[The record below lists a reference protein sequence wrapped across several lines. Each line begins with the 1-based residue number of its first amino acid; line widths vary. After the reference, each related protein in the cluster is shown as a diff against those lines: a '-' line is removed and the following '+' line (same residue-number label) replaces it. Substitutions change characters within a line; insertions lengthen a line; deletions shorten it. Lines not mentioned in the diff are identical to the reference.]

1 MSFTEDLSFSAEASS
16 KRMNR
21 RQFLTV
27 AGGTT
32 LGAAALLAGCGGTSG
47 GSSLNSNG
55 SAAIEFLS
63 VQQANQG
70 WPLVLSTLTTQ
81 YAKDH
86 PGTTFKVNYVGQ
98 PTQLIQQIQLLAG
111 QGALPILYNTPS
123 NDLMAQLS
131 KNGELLDVG
140 ATFQQLGV
148 YNELVPAAVTIA
160 NKIYGSPLTV
170 LPFELNIEGFWYN
183 KKMFAQNGIQPP
195 QTFDQLTQI
204 AASFQQKGI
213 QPFTASGTQGWPITR
228 LISNYLYRKI
238 GPDAMDNVKSGQAKL
253 TDPNYVEA
261 AQVVANLGKL
271 GYFGKGV
278 ATLDYQ
284 PAEDLFLQG
293 KAAMYYMGSWAV
305 RDFTNP
311 SMTKIGA
318 SNIGYFPFPNVTG
331 GAGSIDQI
339 AMNDGQTTSVNK
351 KKYNTTIGQW
361 LAYIAKNYGD
371 MALQKEGAVTGF
383 VVHNKPANVDPLTTA
398 ILDQVAKVKQPVL
411 WFEAQFSQKATNI
424 SQQDAPLLVTGA
436 MAPKDFMTA
445 VQGAL

>member
-1 MSFTEDLSFSAEASS
+1 
-16 KRMNR
+16 MNR
-21 RQFLTV
+21 RQFVKV
-27 AGGTT
+27 AGATT
-32 LGAAALLAGCGGTSG
+32 ISLAAFLAGCGGSSG
-47 GSSLNSNG
+47 GSTNSNG

-63 VQQANQG
+63 VQQANTG
-70 WPLVLSTLTTQ
+70 WPLILSTLTDQ

-111 QGALPILYNTPS
+111 QGALPVLYNTPS
-123 NDLMAQLS
+123 NDLLAQLS
-131 KNGELLDVG
+131 KNGEVLDIES
-140 ATFQQLGV
+140 TFQQLGV
-148 YNELVPAAVTIA
+148 SDQLVPAAVTIA
-160 NKIYGSPLTV
+160 KKIYGSTLTI

-183 KKMFAQNGIQPP
+183 KKIFAQNGIQPP

-204 AASFQQKGI
+204 AANLQQKGI

-228 LISNYLYRKI
+228 LISNYLYRKL
-238 GPDAMDNVKSGQAKL
+238 GPSAMDNVKNGQAKL

-261 AQVVANLGKL
+261 AQVVANLGKQ
-271 GYFGKGV
+271 GYFGRGV

-311 SMTKIGA
+311 SMNKIGED
-318 SNIGYFPFPNVTG
+318 SIGYFPFPNVTG
-331 GAGSIDQI
+331 GTGSSDQI

-351 KKYNTTIGQW
+351 AKYNSAVGGW
-361 LAYIAKNYGD
+361 LAYVAKNYGD
-371 MALQKEGAVTGF
+371 LALQKEGAVTGF
-383 VVHNKPANVDPLTTA
+383 VVHNKPANVDPLTAA
-398 ILDQVAKVKQPVL
+398 ILDQIAKVQQPVL
-411 WFEAQFSQKATNI
+411 WFEAQFSQKATNT

-436 MAPKDFMTA
+436 MAPKDFMAA